1 MTLLDLIR
9 KLHSEGKPAVAYDLF
24 ICENSLMEPEEAV
37 SVGDDDTTVR
47 IVDPF
52 IPPQYLSLGDF
63 PSYVY
68 VEDAK
73 TYRKLTHLKEK
84 IPNRYP
90 RLLVALAADRNAGFY
105 QRYKGKNWKD
115 IPPIEVQWATEDNL
129 VELLLDKDGNFR
141 EMAYAGYE
149 GIDDA
154 VTYYPVRSPSGAVF
168 SWQGDITRDP
178 LPEGLTL
185 IAK

>member
-9 KLHSEGKPAVAYDLF
+9 KLHTEGKPAAAFDLF

-63 PSYVY
+63 PCYVY

-73 TYRKLTHLKEK
+73 TYKKLTRLKEK
-84 IPNRYP
+84 IPTRYP
-90 RLLVALAADRNAGFY
+90 RLLVALAADRNSGFY
-105 QRYKGKNWKD
+105 KRYKGKHWKD

-129 VELLLDKDGNFR
+129 VELLLDKDGTSAR
-141 EMAYAGYE
+141 WPTP
-149 GIDDA
+149 
-154 VTYYPVRSPSGAVF
+154 VTRASTMP
-168 SWQGDITRDP
+168 
-178 LPEGLTL
+178 
-185 IAK
+185 

>member
-1 MTLLDLIR
+1 MLLPVL
-9 KLHSEGKPAVAYDLF
+9 LPLPALSGVQ
-24 ICENSLMEPEEAV
+24 
-37 SVGDDDTTVR
+37 VR
-47 IVDPF
+47 AR
-52 IPPQYLSLGDF
+52 G
-63 PSYVY
+63 
-68 VEDAK
+68 A
-73 TYRKLTHLKEK
+73 LT
-84 IPNRYP
+84 P
-90 RLLVALAADRNAGFY
+90 AAC
-105 QRYKGKNWKD
+105 
-115 IPPIEVQWATEDNL
+115 ITEDNL

-154 VTYYPVRSPSGAVF
+154 VTYYPVRSPYGCVF